1 LQQAYCMM
9 NAKRNWAVARVAFNT
24 ATEKDLKMLDD
35 EEKDKKKEKEGE
47 EGEEEEEEVSLKKQ
61 NTKKDEVKETKEE
74 NDALLINKR

>member
-47 EGEEEEEEVSLKKQ
+47 EGEEEEEVSLKKQ
-61 NTKKDEVKETKEE
+61 NTKEDEVKETKEE